1 MLNRALLCCARR
13 PRKKVVDLRA
23 GVVLTST
30 FQSCLEQ
37 AIEEAKEEAKEEA
50 TVVTN
55 APGTSRY
62 GPGLPFLC

>member
-1 MLNRALLCCARR
+1 M
-13 PRKKVVDLRA
+13 VVLRA
-23 GVVLTST
+23 SVVLTSK

-50 TVVTN
+50 TVVTG
-55 APGTSRY
+55 APGTPRY